1 MLAVSCPR
9 VAPADGLDRTAVSIS
24 VSSTTVSALLVN
36 RTNCSVSP
44 GWKVTTR
51 LVIAAKSAN
60 SEMQNRENVVQNR
73 ENVVFK
79 VQASM
84 CLYLLQLEVASEFMI
99 TRV

>member
-9 VAPADGLDRTAVSIS
+9 VAPADGSDRIAVSIS

-36 RTNCSVSP
+36 ETNCSVSP

-51 LVIAAKSAN
+51 LVIAAKSAD
-60 SEMQNRENVVQNR
+60 SEMQNR